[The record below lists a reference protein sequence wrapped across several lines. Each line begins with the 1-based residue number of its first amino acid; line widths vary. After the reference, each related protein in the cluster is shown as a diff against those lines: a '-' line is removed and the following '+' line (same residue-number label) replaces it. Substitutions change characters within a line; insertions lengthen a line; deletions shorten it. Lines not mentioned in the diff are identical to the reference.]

1 MPALTCT
8 LGVCTFFARQGMNST
23 TCKNQLQVMDMGK
36 RRPKEFYNALDK
48 GIPQIRKKFYTQN
61 KTQTRK
67 DVK

>member
-1 MPALTCT
+1 
-8 LGVCTFFARQGMNST
+8 MNST